1 MTTFLEQAILTATQA
16 HDGQLD
22 SDGTPH
28 IMHSLGVMFAVL
40 KEIEGMTDHQIE
52 REYRATRTEL
62 LIAAVLH
69 DVVEDTPWT
78 LDRIRLAFGQC
89 VADIVDG
96 VTRREVDGEKE
107 TYRDFIYR
115 SKQHPGARLVKVCD
129 LLNNIGRLP
138 KLKVANPRWHDKLDY
153 KYHIALKV
161 LNDTDEPT
169 WEEASW
175 QGKREKDDAMHYYV
189 ADPNGKRIETTVEA
203 IQEYSKAR
211 DKARA
216 AKSPDQQ

>member
-1 MTTFLEQAILTATQA
+1 MTILEQAILTAVQA

-28 IMHSLGVMFAVL
+28 IIHSLGVMFAVREEL
-40 KEIEGMTDHQIE
+40 EGMTDHE
-52 REYRATRTEL
+52 VEVKFGATRTEM

-78 LDRIRLAFGQC
+78 LDRIRETFGVC
-89 VADIVDG
+89 VESIVDA

-115 SKQHPGARLVKVCD
+115 AKAHKGGILIKIAD

-138 KLKVANPRWHDKLDY
+138 GIKVASPRWHDKLDY

-175 QGKREKDDAMHYYV
+175 QGKSEKDGKMHYYI
-189 ADPNGKRIETTVEA
+189 ADPNGKRTETTLEV
-203 IQEYSKAR
+203 IQEFSKAR